1 VKKEKEKKNWKN
13 GNNEIKARYDIP
25 KPKNADCK
33 KKGLSLSKPFYS
45 KSVFQNQKKICTKRS
60 SILTKKRAIT

>member
-25 KPKNADCK
+25 KPKNADCEK
-33 KKGLSLSKPFYS
+33 VYLYQNRFILNQFSKT
-45 KSVFQNQKKICTKRS
+45 KKICTKRMLNS
-60 SILTKKRAIT
+60 D